1 MPIKNFRL
9 DDNTYDKVMKSIGNR
24 SESDWYR
31 EAVVEKLDREEDY
44 LQQLYNKKDKLI
56 IEINKIEQQISD
68 EESKRYGNNGKKIIK
83 TPEIKARKRDAIDNA
98 KNYSDNK
105 AKISHLVKLKTL
117 TGLISNKEYLSQIAE
132 TLNIDYEFLLK
143 KIKEEYGTKSVM

>member
-83 TPEIKARKRDAIDNA
+83 APEIKARKRDAIDNA

-105 AKISHLVKLKTL
+105 AKITHLVKLKTVD
-117 TGLISNKEYLSQIAE
+117 GLISNNEYLSQIAE
-132 TLNIDYEFLLK
+132 SLNIDYEFLLK
-143 KIKEEYGTKSVM
+143 KIKEEYGKKCVM